1 LVKKYKLVAFDL
13 DGTLLVEKSSW
24 GTLHE
29 YFGTTSIARQA
40 FALYRKGIIDY
51 TEFMRRDISTWPKPL
66 HMSKISELLS
76 KYNLRDGAE
85 EVVESIHSRGIETA
99 IISAGINLLGY
110 SIAKR
115 LGIQHVYINEL
126 CIDENGF
133 LTGQGIMKVDFMS
146 KHLVLVELSESLGL
160 SLSECIA
167 VDDSIYNIK
176 FLQTAGLGLYLCD
189 GDISI
194 KSEITTI
201 KNLREILNYI

>member
-1 LVKKYKLVAFDL
+1 MVKKYKLVAFDL

-40 FALYRKGIIDY
+40 FALYRKGLIDY

-85 EVVESIHSRGIETA
+85 EVVESIHSRGIGTA

-133 LTGQGIMKVDFMS
+133 LTGQGIMKVDLMS

>member
-1 LVKKYKLVAFDL
+1 
-13 DGTLLVEKSSW
+13 
-24 GTLHE
+24 
-29 YFGTTSIARQA
+29 
-40 FALYRKGIIDY
+40 IDY

-85 EVVESIHSRGIETA
+85 EVVESIHSRGIGTA

-133 LTGQGIMKVDFMS
+133 LTGQGIMKVDLMS

-194 KSEITTI
+194 KSGITTI
-201 KNLREILNYI
+201 KSLREILNYI

>member
-1 LVKKYKLVAFDL
+1 MVKKYKLVAFDL

-40 FALYRKGIIDY
+40 FALYRKGLIDY

-76 KYNLRDGAE
+76 KYNLRDGTE

-133 LTGQGIMKVDFMS
+133 LTGQGIMKVDLMS